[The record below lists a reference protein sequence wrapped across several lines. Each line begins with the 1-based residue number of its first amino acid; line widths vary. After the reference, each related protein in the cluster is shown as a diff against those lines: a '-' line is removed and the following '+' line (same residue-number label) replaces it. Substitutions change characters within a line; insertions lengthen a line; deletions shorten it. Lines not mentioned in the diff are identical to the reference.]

1 MHPRIL
7 GTASQIIV
15 LALLLGLPES
25 GRAQPSEWAP
35 PLTSDGQP
43 DIQGVWTNFD
53 PTPFEAP
60 SDVDIE
66 RLAPLAK

>member
-1 MHPRIL
+1 MHPRLL

-35 PLTSDGQP
+35 PLTTDGQP
-43 DIQGVWTNFD
+43 ISRGLDQLR
-53 PTPFEAP
+53 
-60 SDVDIE
+60 SDAVRSAE
-66 RLAPLAK
+66 RRGY